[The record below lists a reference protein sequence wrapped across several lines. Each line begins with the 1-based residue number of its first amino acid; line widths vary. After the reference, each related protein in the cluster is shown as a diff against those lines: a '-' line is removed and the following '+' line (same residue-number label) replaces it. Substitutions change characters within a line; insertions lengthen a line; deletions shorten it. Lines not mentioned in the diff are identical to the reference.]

1 MLNLQPAEGGNAVQ
15 IGEFEGEVAPRTVL
29 ASSFS
34 AGLAQRAN
42 ELKQSKQVYIE
53 DAGCVAPPDAW

>member
-1 MLNLQPAEGGNAVQ
+1 MRDQQPTEDGNAGQ
-15 IGEFEGEVAPRTVL
+15 IIEFEGEVAPRTVL